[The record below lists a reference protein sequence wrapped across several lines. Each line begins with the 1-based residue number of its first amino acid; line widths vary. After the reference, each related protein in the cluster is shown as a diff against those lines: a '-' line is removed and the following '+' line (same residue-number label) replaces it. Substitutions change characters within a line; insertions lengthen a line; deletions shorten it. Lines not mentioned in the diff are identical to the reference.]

1 MRFRPNFAFSINRN
15 YSIFAIFHET
25 NIMNNKIAV
34 RKCNKYELNQV
45 YDLISDIYKKTDGPD
60 VNGKKVLV
68 KPNILT
74 DDDPA
79 KCIST
84 HPVVVEAMIRFLQ
97 SNGATVMVGDSPAVH
112 THRFKGEKS
121 GIYDVCQATGAK
133 WIDFMINPTEKT
145 IRKGKIRVASI
156 ADEADLIISLPKFK
170 NHELVYF
177 TGAIKN
183 TLGLVP
189 GFSKGKQHA
198 LHQDRTKFAEFLVDL
213 NEAITPDYFLMDG
226 IMGMEGPGPG
236 RGFPVAIGLLLGSTN
251 PLILDITAGKIA
263 GYEPLVVPTTR
274 VALFRKTWLQSE
286 KDIVYDGPEISSI
299 IKKSFVKVPISTT
312 NNIALKFL
320 MKRIKFLKKLERR
333 PVFIH
338 ENCTGCQKCV
348 NICPVQAIL
357 PLPSKKTHIVLTD
370 SKCIRCFCCS
380 EVCTDNAVEIRRKV
394 FGV

>member
-1 MRFRPNFAFSINRN
+1 M
-15 YSIFAIFHET
+15 
-25 NIMNNKIAV
+25 MNEKIAV
-34 RKCNKYELNQV
+34 RKCNKYELDQI
-45 YDLISDIYKKTDGPD
+45 YDLIADIYIKTDGPD
-60 VNGKKVLV
+60 VSGKKVLV

-74 DDDPA
+74 DDVPA

-84 HPVVVEAMIRFLQ
+84 HPVIVEAMIRFLQ
-97 SNGATVMVGDSPAVH
+97 SNGATVLVGDSPAVH
-112 THRFKGEKS
+112 TQRFRGEKS
-121 GIYDVCQATGAK
+121 GIHDVCQATGAK
-133 WIDFMINPTEKT
+133 WVDFMANPIEKT
-145 IRKGKIRVASI
+145 IRKGKIRLASI
-156 ADEADLIISLPKFK
+156 IDEVDLIISMPKFK

-213 NEAITPDYFLMDG
+213 NETVTPDYFFMDG

-236 RGFPVAIGLLLGSTN
+236 RGFPVEIGLLLGSTN
-251 PLILDITAGKIA
+251 PLILDITASRIA
-263 GYEPLVVPTTR
+263 GYEPLVVPTNR
-274 VALFRKTWLQSE
+274 VALFRKTWLGSE
-286 KDIVYDGPEISSI
+286 NDIIYDGPEINNI
-299 IKKSFVKVPISTT
+299 IKKSFIKVPISTT
-312 NNIALKFL
+312 NNIAFKFL

-348 NICPVQAIL
+348 NICPVQAII
-357 PLPSKKTHIVLTD
+357 PLPSKKTHILLTD
-370 SKCIRCFCCS
+370 SKCIRCYCCA

>member
-1 MRFRPNFAFSINRN
+1 
-15 YSIFAIFHET
+15 
-25 NIMNNKIAV
+25 MNEKIAV
-34 RKCNKYELNQV
+34 RKCNEYDLDQI
-45 YDLISDIYKKTDGPD
+45 YDLIADIYIKTDGPD
-60 VNGKKVLV
+60 VSGKKVLV

-97 SNGATVMVGDSPAVH
+97 SNGATVLVGDSPAVH
-112 THRFKGEKS
+112 TQRFKGEKS

-133 WIDFMINPTEKT
+133 WVDFMADPIEKT
-145 IRKGKIRVASI
+145 LRKGKIRVASI
-156 ADEADLIISLPKFK
+156 ADEVDLIISLPKFK

-213 NEAITPDYFLMDG
+213 NEAVTPDYFLMDG

-236 RGFPVAIGLLLGSTN
+236 RGFPVEIGLLLGSTN
-251 PLILDITAGKIA
+251 PLILDITASRIA
-263 GYEPLVVPTTR
+263 GYEPLVIPTNR
-274 VALFRKTWLQSE
+274 VALFRKTWLESE
-286 KDIVYDGPEISSI
+286 NDIIYDGPEINSI
-299 IKKSFVKVPISTT
+299 IKKSFIRVPISTT
-312 NNIALKFL
+312 NNIAFKFL

-348 NICPVQAIL
+348 SICPVQAIL
-357 PLPSKKTHIVLTD
+357 PQQSKKTVIQLTD
-370 SKCIRCFCCS
+370 SKCIRCFCCA

>member
-1 MRFRPNFAFSINRN
+1 
-15 YSIFAIFHET
+15 
-25 NIMNNKIAV
+25 MNNKIAI
-34 RKCNKYELNQV
+34 RKCNKYELHEI

-60 VNGKKVLV
+60 VRGKKVLV

-84 HPVVVEAMIRFLQ
+84 NPVVVEAMIRFLQ

-112 THRFKGEKS
+112 TQRFRGEKS
-121 GIYDVCQATGAK
+121 GIFDVCQSTGAK
-133 WIDFMINPTEKT
+133 WIDFMANPVEKT
-145 IRKGKIRVASI
+145 LRKGKIRVASI
-156 ADEADLIISLPKFK
+156 TDEVDLIISLPKFK

-183 TLGLVP
+183 TLGIVP

-198 LHQDRTKFAEFLVDL
+198 LHQDRTKFGEFLVDL
-213 NEAITPDYFLMDG
+213 NEVVTPDYFLMDG

-251 PLILDITAGKIA
+251 PLILDMTASRIA
-263 GYEPLVVPTTR
+263 GYEPLVIPTSR
-274 VALFRKTWLQSE
+274 VAFFRKNWLQSE
-286 KDIVYDGPEISSI
+286 NDILYDGPDINSI

-312 NNIALKFL
+312 NNIALKFV
-320 MKRIKFLKKLERR
+320 MRRIKFLKKLEKR

-348 NICPVQAIL
+348 NICPVQAIF
-357 PLPSKKTHIVLTD
+357 PMPSKKTHILLTD